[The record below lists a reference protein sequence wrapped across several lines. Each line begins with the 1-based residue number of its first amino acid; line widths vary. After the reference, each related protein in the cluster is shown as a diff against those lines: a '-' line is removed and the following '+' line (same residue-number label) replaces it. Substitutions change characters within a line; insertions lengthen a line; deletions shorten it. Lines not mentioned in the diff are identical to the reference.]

1 MLFTISQCCV
11 ITSSSY
17 FQNLFLSS
25 HKNTSYP
32 LTNPSFPT
40 PLIPWKLLLFVSL
53 DLPSL
58 NILYKR
64 NHTIGDFLCLTSFTK
79 DMF

>member
-1 MLFTISQCCV
+1 MNNLKVYNLMLFTISQCCI

-40 PLIPWKLLLFVSL
+40 PLTPWKLLICFLSL
-53 DLPSL
+53 W
-58 NILYKR
+58 I
-64 NHTIGDFLCLTSFTK
+64 CLV
-79 DMF
+79 